1 MEIIIHVESKKL
13 DKNLQL
19 AVNEYIKR
27 TSPFCKII
35 IKLYKTLDKINHRL
49 SSKIYYVIPGIN
61 SPSSEELSG
70 LIENISINGT
80 SCIEFV
86 IKNNDIID
94 QLSSHCIPP
103 HAEIFYLSSFSMSTD
118 LTTVVLTEQIYR
130 AYTITNNITYHK

>member
-19 AVNEYIKR
+19 AINEYVKR
-27 TSPFCKII
+27 TSPFCKVI
-35 IKLYKTLDKINHRL
+35 IKLYKTLDRINHKP
-49 SSKIYYVIPGIN
+49 SSKLYYVIPGVN
-61 SPSSEELSG
+61 SPSSEGLSK
-70 LIENISINGT
+70 LIEDISLNGT

-86 IKNNDIID
+86 IKNNDMMD
-94 QLSSHCIPP
+94 EQLSYSIPSS
-103 HAEIFYLSSFSMSTD
+103 AEIFNLSSFSMSTD